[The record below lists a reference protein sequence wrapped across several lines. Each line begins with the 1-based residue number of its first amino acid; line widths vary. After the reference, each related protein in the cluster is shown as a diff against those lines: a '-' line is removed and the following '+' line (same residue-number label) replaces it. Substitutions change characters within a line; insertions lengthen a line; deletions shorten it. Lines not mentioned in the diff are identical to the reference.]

1 MCPISQQIHHKYAY
15 HFKTTSRSKIHKSGL
30 DYTKIVIVNKSE
42 YIDEKNAIIDKDE
55 FNETMMHLDKIKAEA
70 LQFVEDYIKHHKKVA
85 VLHER
90 EYYRRYAFSTL
101 QYFHKELGI

>member
-55 FNETMMHLDKIKAEA
+55 FNETMMHLDMLRI
-70 LQFVEDYIKHHKKVA
+70 
-85 VLHER
+85 
-90 EYYRRYAFSTL
+90 T
-101 QYFHKELGI
+101 